1 MSDHGPDQSAPLPPP
16 PPPPLRPPGAG
27 SWAAPPPPSPPPGG
41 AQRTVRAAPGRGRVV
56 VGVAL
61 AVLVAMIAVGA
72 AAMVSH
78 NKSASAV
85 DATTAATTSAAAPR
99 PSTGQTSGPTGSGGS
114 GAAVAPSTSAA
125 KTDFDRTIDAIIA
138 FDEKERGLKF
148 KTRPMVVAL
157 SEADFVARYQAETD
171 DDYAKHK
178 ADFESATV
186 VMSAVGLL
194 KPGVSYYETTK
205 AFGSAGVLGFY
216 DPKTKELSVR
226 GNKLTPFVRTVVAH
240 ELTHALDDQWF
251 GLDRP
256 QYDDAKDEIS
266 FGLSALAEG
275 NARRVENAY
284 RASLSAGDQAKADSE
299 EASYGGAFQ
308 ANQFTPSFLKLQLA
322 PYSLGEKFVGELLNF
337 GGQKALDAAFNDPPT
352 TSEEVINVDKY
363 LAKEGR
369 VNVTPPPADGALVDD
384 GVMGEI
390 VIQYLLE
397 SAISSAQA
405 NQAAA
410 GWSGDWYVAWTANGI
425 SCVRTA
431 IQMDTPKDTSDLKS
445 AFDKWVST
453 RPKASVTSAANT
465 VTVTSC
471 TK

>member
-1 MSDHGPDQSAPLPPP
+1 MI
-16 PPPPLRPPGAG
+16 
-27 SWAAPPPPSPPPGG
+27 
-41 AQRTVRAAPGRGRVV
+41 

-61 AVLVAMIAVGA
+61 AVLVAMIAVGVA
-72 AAMVSH
+72 AVVSH
-78 NKSASAV
+78 QKSTSAFN
-85 DATTAATTSAAAPR
+85 ATTATTTSAAALS
-99 PSTGQTSGPTGSGGS
+99 PSTSHVSGPTGPSGS
-114 GAAVAPSTSAA
+114 GAAFPPSTSTA
-125 KTDFDRTIDAIIA
+125 KTDFDRTIDTIIA
-138 FDEKERGLKF
+138 FDEKVRGLKF
-148 KTRPMVVAL
+148 KTRPVVVAL
-157 SEADFVARYQAETD
+157 SEGDFVARYQAETD

-266 FGLSALAEG
+266 FGFSALAEG
-275 NARRVENAY
+275 NARRIENAY
-284 RASLSAGDQAKADSE
+284 RASLSAGDQASADRE
-299 EASYGGAFQ
+299 EASYGSSFQ
-308 ANQFTPSFLKLQLA
+308 ANQFTQSFLKLQLA
-322 PYSLGEKFVGELLNF
+322 PYSLGEKFVGDLLDF

-352 TSEEVINVDKY
+352 TSEEVINLDKY
-363 LAKEGR
+363 VAKEGR

-384 GVMGEI
+384 GVLGQI
-390 VIQYLLE
+390 VVQYLLE

-410 GWSGDWYVAWTANGI
+410 GWSGDWYVAWTANGS
-425 SCVRTA
+425 SCLRTA

-445 AFDKWVST
+445 AFDKWVGT
-453 RPKASVTSAANT
+453 RPKASVTSTANT